1 MATATQLTNTLYP
14 QESRRR
20 SYAKISNVL
29 DVPNLIQVQL
39 DSFNWFKTSGLEVL
53 RKFDTVYFFNFLYLK
68 GT

>member
-1 MATATQLTNTLYP
+1 MATATQITNTLYP

-39 DSFNWFKTSGLEVL
+39 DSFNWFKTSGLEEL
-53 RKFDTVYFFNFLYLK
+53 F
-68 GT
+68 GE